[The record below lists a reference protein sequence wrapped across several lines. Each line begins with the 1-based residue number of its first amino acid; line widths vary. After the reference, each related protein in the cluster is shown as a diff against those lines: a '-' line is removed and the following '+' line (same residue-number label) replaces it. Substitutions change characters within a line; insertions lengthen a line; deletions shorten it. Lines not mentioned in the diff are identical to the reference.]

1 MRCIGKDAHVH
12 IDLGNDDLRDG
23 IREPRDR
30 GDRRGRFLK
39 RDHRLPDL
47 NFQRINHLGQPVG
60 LLQKQLH
67 HERMMVGEASLHRVN
82 ELGDLGPHPAQ
93 PY

>member
-12 IDLGNDDLRDG
+12 IDLGNDDLRGD

-30 GDRRGRFLK
+30 GDRRGRY
-39 RDHRLPDL
+39 
-47 NFQRINHLGQPVG
+47 LGQPVG